1 MSFFEAF
8 GPGAYVTKIRAG
20 LLRDTGASITPFN
33 SWLFLQGLESLHV
46 RMDRH
51 VENAEKVAKFLESHE
66 KVEWVSYAGLESS
79 PYFELKEKYLPK
91 GASSVFTFGVKG
103 GYEGGKT
110 FIDHVELFSLV
121 ANLGDTKSLVVHPA
135 SMTHSQLSDDD
146 LKAAG
151 VGKETVRLSVGLENI
166 DDLIA
171 DLEKGLE
178 AI

>member
-1 MSFFEAF
+1 M
-8 GPGAYVTKIRAG
+8 K
-20 LLRDTGASITPFN
+20 
-33 SWLFLQGLESLHV
+33 
-46 RMDRH
+46 
-51 VENAEKVAKFLESHE
+51 
-66 KVEWVSYAGLESS
+66 
-79 PYFELKEKYLPK
+79 
-91 GASSVFTFGVKG
+91 
-103 GYEGGKT
+103 GGKT